1 MPVRGR
7 EGEAWALLDPHSVLG
22 VQILWSPS
30 GQNQE
35 QTAKAETLFAR
46 SVAWVQF
53 PGGPGKDVF
62 WRWAEILQ
70 CSPDLGQTLR
80 GWGAPFQKMETCQE
94 TTCGTHVPQT
104 RYIFLKKIS
113 TIEEKLLSVN
123 LEFW

>member
-80 GWGAPFQKMETCQE
+80 GWGLHSRRWKHARKQPVGPMSPKPDTF
-94 TTCGTHVPQT
+94 
-104 RYIFLKKIS
+104 S
-113 TIEEKLLSVN
+113 
-123 LEFW
+123 